1 MNASHLDASCP
12 SSMGEVLSWRGR
24 CTTATTPTTPSASPW
39 TRTATPSATP
49 SPSPRDPWS
58 DSSRTAA
65 ASRPTQS
72 GTLCGARGAYL
83 HDHYLYVAATQ
94 VDTISVV
101 DVYRPD
107 MPTVAGSVTHPK
119 VLKGVV
125 ATWMHRSG
133 EYVVAVARGR
143 RPEGFGH
150 VVLLDV
156 RYVSFIFV
164 WAISLTSCF
173 VYLINYFCLLTGGT
187 TGTRTTRGGIW
198 SSPR

>member
-1 MNASHLDASCP
+1 
-12 SSMGEVLSWRGR
+12 
-24 CTTATTPTTPSASPW
+24 
-39 TRTATPSATP
+39 
-49 SPSPRDPWS
+49 
-58 DSSRTAA
+58 
-65 ASRPTQS
+65 
-72 GTLCGARGAYL
+72 
-83 HDHYLYVAATQ
+83 
-94 VDTISVV
+94 V

-156 RYVSFIFV
+156 RYVSF
-164 WAISLTSCF
+164 
-173 VYLINYFCLLTGGT
+173 YFRMGN
-187 TGTRTTRGGIW
+187 
-198 SSPR
+198 